1 MTVFA
6 VFDDFKRYRIS
17 NRIIFAGLIAG
28 VVLQAW
34 DMADKRYEAEYI
46 LGLVGGFLLSYFM
59 YKVKAIG
66 AGDVKLY
73 AVTGLILGIKIIPVL
88 MVSSMIAGVVMGGV
102 YILLKKSRQV
112 VLEPFQGIGAGVL
125 HGFHYSLA
133 VLIGEIISI
142 VCICYGGIVL

>member
-17 NRIIFAGLIAG
+17 NRIIVAGLIAG
-28 VVLQAW
+28 VVLQAG
-34 DMADKRYEAEYI
+34 DMFNKRFEAEYI

-59 YKVKAIG
+59 YKVRAIG

-73 AVTGLILGIKIIPVL
+73 AVTGLLLGIKIIPVL
-88 MVSSMIAGVVMGGV
+88 MVSSMIAGVVMGGA

-112 VLEPFQGIGAGVL
+112 VLPPFQGIGAGVL

-133 VLIGEIISI
+133 VLIGDIISI
-142 VCICYGGIVL
+142 VCISYGGIVL